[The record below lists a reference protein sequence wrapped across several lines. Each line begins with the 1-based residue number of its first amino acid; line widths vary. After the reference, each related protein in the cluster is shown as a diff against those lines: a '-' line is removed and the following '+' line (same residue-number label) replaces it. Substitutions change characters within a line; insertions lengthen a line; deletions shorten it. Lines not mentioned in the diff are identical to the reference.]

1 MDSDLEIIS
10 CYDSHVHWLMTGE
23 KKSFLDLEKFPSF
36 ELSSLESLNFAE
48 IEKKAFKGSWL
59 MGFGWRED
67 QFLTPP
73 HFSVLDKLSLKVPIC
88 FIKKDAHSCLLNSVG
103 IEIFKEKFKE
113 DKDLGKFLERDEA
126 NQPTGILKE
135 SGFYALLRS
144 LPALTSIE
152 IKNYLLEGQNYFLKN
167 GYTHIRDMTCSL
179 EQWKVLVELENTKQ
193 LKIQAEINFHFES
206 LQELENVILPLINKE
221 KETKLSHLQI
231 QGVKLFYDG
240 SLSSET
246 ALLSEPY
253 LGTSGSVAGAF
264 GLRLWRSEEVKAAMR
279 LAWGS
284 GLQIS
289 VHTLGD
295 QAVSEVVQCA
305 KELQKEK
312 ITGILN
318 LEHVELVTSKTV
330 SEMKSL
336 HVKCHMQPSHWLSD
350 KKWIKAKINSTLMKN
365 LFQWELLRKA
375 KVPLF
380 FGSDSPIEE
389 ANVTL
394 LLEALRDSEQ
404 NGILKFNDEPER
416 FLSHPSLKN
425 GLSKFKNKVLQE
437 VYLNNECVFKK

>member
-23 KKSFLDLEKFPSF
+23 KKSFLDLEK
-36 ELSSLESLNFAE
+36 LSSLEFLDFAE

-67 QFLTPP
+67 QFIARP
-73 HFSVLDKLSLKVPIC
+73 HFSILDKLSLKFPIC

-103 IEIFKEKFKE
+103 IQIFIEKFEK

-135 SGFYALLRS
+135 SGLYALLGS
-144 LPALTSIE
+144 LPSLTSLEIE
-152 IKNYLLEGQNYFLKN
+152 NYLLEGQNYFLKN
-167 GYTHIRDMTCSL
+167 GYSHIRDMTCSL
-179 EQWKVLVELENTKQ
+179 EQWKVLVELENKKQ
-193 LKIQAEINFHFES
+193 LKIQAEINFNFES
-206 LQELENVILPLINKE
+206 LQELENEILPFIQREKE
-221 KETKLSHLQI
+221 KKLSHLQI
-231 QGVKLFYDG
+231 QGIKLFYDG

-253 LGTSGSVAGAF
+253 LGTLGPTAGAY

-318 LEHVELVTSKTV
+318 LEHVELVSSKTV

-350 KKWIKAKINSTLMKN
+350 KKWIKSKINSTLMKN
-365 LFQWELLRKA
+365 LFQWEQLRKA

-389 ANVTL
+389 ANVAL

-416 FLSHPSLKN
+416 FLSHPTLKN

-437 VYLNNECVFKK
+437 VYLNNECVFKRQ